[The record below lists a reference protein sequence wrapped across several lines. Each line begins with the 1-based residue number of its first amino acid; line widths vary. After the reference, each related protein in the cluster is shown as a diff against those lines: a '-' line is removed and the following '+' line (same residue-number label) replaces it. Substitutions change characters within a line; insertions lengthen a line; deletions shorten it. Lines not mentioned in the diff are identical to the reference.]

1 MRPHLI
7 SMDNYFINRD
17 EVPYGPDGLQ
27 DFEALQAVDTQ
38 LFNEHMAQ
46 MLKGQSVAMPTYNF
60 KTGRRK

>member
-27 DFEALQAVDTQ
+27 DFEALQGGGYPAV
-38 LFNEHMAQ
+38 
-46 MLKGQSVAMPTYNF
+46 
-60 KTGRRK
+60 